1 MLRDDVEVDVHHLLV
16 RLSPVVLQHVVG
28 GRSGRFHQRTSD
40 SGEDS
45 SDGGGRV
52 ISQLMKKRSCFLGY
66 DEKVPL
72 TQGTHIEKCQNMV
85 VLVESVA
92 GDLTSEDA

>member
-1 MLRDDVEVDVHHLLV
+1 MLRNDVEVDVHHLLMS
-16 RLSPVVLQHVVG
+16 LFSIVLQHVVR
-28 GRSGRFHQRTSD
+28 GRPGRFHECTSD
-40 SGEDS
+40 SGKNS

-52 ISQLMKKRSCFLGY
+52 ITQLMEKRSGLLGY
-66 DEKVPL
+66 DEKVPS
-72 TQGTHIEKCQNMV
+72 TQGPHIEECQNMV